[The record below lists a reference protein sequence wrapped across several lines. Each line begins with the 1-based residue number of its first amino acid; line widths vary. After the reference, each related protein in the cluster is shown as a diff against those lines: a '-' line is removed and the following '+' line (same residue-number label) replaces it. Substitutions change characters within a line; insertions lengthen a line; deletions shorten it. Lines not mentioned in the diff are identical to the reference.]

1 MKKIIVILCI
11 FLTGCSFSEWEYVV
25 NSDYM
30 IFNTSAH
37 EVTFTDSIKCFGD
50 VDNTITAFKHNE
62 RYLILNMFDRDTNEF
77 YYYILDMNEEKM
89 SKQYMSIKE
98 YEEDYNFLD
107 KSNFTE
113 WKTTS
118 SAPDGSE
125 YCIEKY

>member
-1 MKKIIVILCI
+1 
-11 FLTGCSFSEWEYVV
+11 
-25 NSDYM
+25 M
-30 IFNTSAH
+30 IFNTSGH
-37 EVTFTDSIKCFGD
+37 EVTFTDSMKYFSD
-50 VDNTITAFKHNE
+50 VDTTITAFKHKE

-89 SKQYMSIKE
+89 SKQYMSIRE

-107 KSNFTE
+107 NSNFTE